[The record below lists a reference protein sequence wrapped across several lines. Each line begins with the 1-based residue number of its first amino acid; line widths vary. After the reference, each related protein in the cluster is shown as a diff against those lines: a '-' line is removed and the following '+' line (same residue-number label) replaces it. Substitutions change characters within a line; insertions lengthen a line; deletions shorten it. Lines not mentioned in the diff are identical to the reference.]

1 MGHSDKDAF
10 AVKGETEQ
18 AGKMAEE
25 VEQTGASG
33 KLEERETQ
41 VDDYAPTFRC

>member
-18 AGKMAEE
+18 VGKRAE